1 MSVVITTSIDITAT
15 TAEVWDVL
23 TDFSAYG
30 EWSNFR
36 SITGEPEV
44 GSKLAMK
51 MPGFAFSS
59 RVAVAT
65 VDTELCWEA
74 KIITKSIFL
83 GQHSFTLTENAD
95 GTTRLTNTETFSG
108 LLVKPFEGLFAN
120 NKNEGGYGPFN
131 RALKARVEARRS
143 ARVVLAA

>member
-15 TAEVWDVL
+15 RAEVWSVL
-23 TDFSAYG
+23 TDFAAYG

-36 SITGEPEV
+36 SIDGVPVV
-44 GSKLAMK
+44 GTKLAMK

-74 KIITKSIFL
+74 RIITKGIFL
-83 GQHSFTLTENAD
+83 GSHSFTLSDNAD

-108 LLVKPFEGLFAN
+108 VLVKPFEGIFAN
-120 NKNEGGYGPFN
+120 NHNEGGYGPFN

-143 ARVVLAA
+143 ARVLTNA